1 MTMRRARV
9 RRAMAMAAGILVLPA
24 LSITG
29 VGVPGA
35 VADDTGSPAA
45 PLSGHRVE
53 LSVEH
58 TPAPGRRAAKAGSF
72 QVYPVPTSAA
82 GLRRITTAPNG
93 DMWFVERDKNKVGRI
108 TPAGA
113 IDEFNLPPQ
122 TTPGSLVK
130 DLDVDAAGNVWVV
143 YDSGWKVIRFH
154 PSNPAGGYGWAYAQ
168 PYGEEVRVGPDGT
181 WVTMSFDEDGIVKI
195 TGNSSNWDGNAPECD
210 GALGRGRD
218 GLMWCQ
224 QFDRLIQV
232 NAAGSGGVSYP
243 LPANA
248 TYPYSVA
255 TGPTGKIWFGRD
267 SGGTMFTSPSNGN
280 IGWVGDNNQVGTIR
294 TGDRTAPRSLVTGPD
309 GNVWF
314 TSVGAAK
321 GIGHVNAA
329 GVGAVVQ
336 VGNYE
341 PTSLTYGAD
350 GAIWFTDETN
360 NAIVRVPRE
369 NLWVTNVNVGPN
381 SQLIPHAQPPV
392 TAKKKLKADKKRKKA
407 RLTVSCG
414 GGLMACSG
422 SVVVKAGKKKLGS
435 GSYVVAVSSSG
446 KASVKLTKAA
456 RKLLQRSR
464 TVKVTV
470 VLTAATGATTTKKAK
485 LTR

>member
-1 MTMRRARV
+1 MTMRRARL
-9 RRAMAMAAGILVLPA
+9 RRAMTAGILVLPA

-29 VGVPGA
+29 LGVPGA
-35 VADDTGSPAA
+35 AADATSP
-45 PLSGHRVE
+45 
-53 LSVEH
+53 
-58 TPAPGRRAAKAGSF
+58 PAPRQAAKAGGF
-72 QVYPVPTSAA
+72 QVFPVPTSAA

-108 TPAGA
+108 TLAGA
-113 IDEFNLPPQ
+113 ITEYSLPAQ
-122 TTPGSLVK
+122 TTGGSLVK

-143 YDSGWKVIRFH
+143 SDSGWKVVRF
-154 PSNPAGGYGWAYAQ
+154 PSSNPAAQ
-168 PYGEEVRVGPDGT
+168 DWVTYPEPYGEEVRVGPDGV
-181 WVTMSFDEDGIVKI
+181 WVTMSFDEDGIAKI
-195 TGNSSNWDGNAPECD
+195 VGNSSNWDANAPECD

-224 QFDRLIQV
+224 DGDKLVQV
-232 NAAGSGGVSYP
+232 NAAGNGGVAYP

-255 TGPTGKIWFGRD
+255 TGPSGKIWFGRSS
-267 SGGTMFTSPSNGN
+267 SGTWFTSPGDGN
-280 IGWVGDNNQVGTIR
+280 VGWVGDNNQVGTIR
-294 TGDRTAPRSLVTGPD
+294 TGDRTAPRSLVTGAD

-341 PTSLTYGAD
+341 PTSVTYGAD

-360 NAIVRVPRE
+360 NSIVRVPRE
-369 NLWVTNVNVGPN
+369 NLWVTNVNVGAN
-381 SQLIPHAQPPV
+381 SQLVPHAQPPV
-392 TAKKKLKADKKRKKA
+392 SAKKKLKADKKRKKA
-407 RLTVSCG
+407 KLAVNCG

-422 SVVVKAGKKKLGS
+422 TVVVKAGKKKLATG
-435 GSYVVAVSSSG
+435 GYAVGVNSTG
-446 KASVKLTKAA
+446 KVSVKLTKAA
-456 RKLLQRSR
+456 RKLLQRTR

-470 VLTAATGATTTKKAK
+470 VLTATTGATTTKKAK
-485 LTR
+485 LIR